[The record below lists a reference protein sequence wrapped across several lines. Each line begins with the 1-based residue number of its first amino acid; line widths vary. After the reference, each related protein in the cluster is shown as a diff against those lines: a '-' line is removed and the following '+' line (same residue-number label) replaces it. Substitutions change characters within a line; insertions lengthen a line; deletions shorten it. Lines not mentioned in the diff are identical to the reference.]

1 MKEIVANK
9 DLVAYCG
16 LYCGACNKYL
26 KEKCP
31 GCHKNE
37 KASWC
42 KVRLCAIQNNYSS
55 CADCKM
61 FSDIMGCGKF
71 NNFFSKMF
79 KVLFKSDRNA
89 CIQMIKSKGYDEFA
103 KDMTTNKTM
112 TLKTK

>member
-9 DLVAYCG
+9 DLIAYCG
-16 LYCGACNKYL
+16 LYCGACGKYL

-31 GCHKNE
+31 GCHSNE
-37 KASWC
+37 KATWC

-61 FSDIMGCGKF
+61 YGNIMECGKF

-79 KVLFKSDRNA
+79 KIIFKSDRAA
-89 CIQMIKSKGYDEFA
+89 CVQLIKDKGYDEFA
-103 KDMTTNKTM
+103 REMAANKEM
-112 TLKTK
+112 TLKVK